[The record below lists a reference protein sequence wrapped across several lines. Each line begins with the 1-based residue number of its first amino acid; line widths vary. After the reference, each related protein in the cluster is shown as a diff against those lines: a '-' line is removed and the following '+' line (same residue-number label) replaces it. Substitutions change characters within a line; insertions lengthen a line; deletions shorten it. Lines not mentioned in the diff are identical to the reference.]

1 MRAGAPPIMA
11 RMLRRLLPVL
21 VTLALGV
28 VLALRAGDER
38 TLSSSQATVVEVVDG
53 DTIRVRLPDG
63 REEPVRYIGIDTP
76 ERGDPCFQEAADANA
91 RLVEGRRVRLE
102 RDVSERDRYGRLL
115 AYVHRV
121 GDDLFVNE
129 ALVREGWAEAKE
141 YRPDTARAG
150 RLEAAEQAQRR
161 RC

>member
-21 VTLALGV
+21 LTLAVGV
-28 VLALRAGDER
+28 AIALRASEAD
-38 TLSSSQATVVEVVDG
+38 TLPPSEAVVVEVVDG
-53 DTIRVRLPDG
+53 DTVRVRLGDG

-76 ERGDPCFQEAADANA
+76 ERGEPCFQEATDANA

-102 RDVSERDRYGRLL
+102 RDVSERDRYDRLL

-121 GDDLFVNE
+121 EDDLFVNE
-129 ALVREGWAEAKE
+129 ALVREGWAEARE

-150 RLEAAEQAQRR
+150 RLEAAERGARR